1 MGTTLRNKIAQLTP
15 ERRARIEAEADR
27 LHAEYQTLKDLRK
40 ARDLTQARLA
50 EALGIRQATIA
61 QLEKRSDLMIS
72 TLRSY
77 VEAMG
82 GRLRL
87 TVEFPDRAP
96 VSLEGL
102 GDIEEPRP
110 RHQAPTRR
118 AASPKEIRAD
128 HPDQ

>member
-1 MGTTLRNKIAQLTP
+1 MGTTLKDKVARLAP

-40 ARDLTQARLA
+40 ARELTQAQLA
-50 EALGIRQATIA
+50 ESLGIRQATIA

-87 TVEFPDRAP
+87 TAEFPDKAP
-96 VSLEGL
+96 VSLEGFS
-102 GDIEEPRP
+102 DI
-110 RHQAPTRR
+110 
-118 AASPKEIRAD
+118 D
-128 HPDQ
+128 